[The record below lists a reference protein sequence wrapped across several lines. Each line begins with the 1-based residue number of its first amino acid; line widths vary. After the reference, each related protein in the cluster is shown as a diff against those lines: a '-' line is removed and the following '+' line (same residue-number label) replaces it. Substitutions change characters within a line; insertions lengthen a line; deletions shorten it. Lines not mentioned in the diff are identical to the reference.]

1 MTETLQVQRVPA
13 ASLVL
18 DEQNVRT
25 HGKRNLEAIR
35 GSLKRFGQVE
45 PLVVQKGT
53 RRVLAGNGRLLAL
66 RELGVTEVDIV
77 EVDVQAGDAA
87 ALAVALN
94 RTAELAGWDMAK
106 LKTLI
111 DETAEIDWGNLGWS
125 EAELRQALLEA
136 DIPIESR
143 PGQSDPDEVPVPPVT
158 PITQPGDLWI
168 LPSEIGE
175 HRVLCGDAT
184 KSSAVQRLLRDEKPF
199 LMVTDPPYGVDYTPE
214 WRDGVGEESP
224 NRSRA
229 PVAGDTQADWK
240 AAYAL
245 FPGDVAYVWH
255 ASLCSWIVAAGLHEV
270 EFDIRA
276 QIVWCKP
283 SPTFSRGAYHW
294 QHEPC
299 QPPGTMVRTPEG
311 VVPIEALKDGDR
323 VLSYNSYSS
332 VITGKRDGRTVKVA
346 VRPYSGDL
354 YAVSAGGCMTR
365 CTDGHQFSVKFT
377 AEASQIWCTY
387 LMRRGDWWRVG
398 ILRTFNSRGFGL
410 SVRLEQEDGDE
421 AWLLGTYS
429 TRGDAMCAEQV
440 LSVKYGIPTTHW
452 NAERSSDRAT
462 FRTADQIRTIYEAL
476 DLVRMEQGACRVL
489 GDHGRRMAYPL
500 VTRGES
506 HVRHSRRVTVI
517 VRACNVIPK
526 IMAVPK
532 PKEAGDEFTWETV
545 CDVGREPYAG
555 PVYSLDVAVDHHYVA
570 DGLVTH
576 NCWYAVRKGKPAKW
590 GGDRRQSTTWELTPP
605 KDAYGRSG
613 EDETPHATQKPIECM
628 ERPIRNHGGK
638 ADAVYDPFLGS
649 GTTLL
654 AAERQGRRC
663 FGIEIEPKWVDVAV
677 ARWEKYTGK
686 KAVRQP
692 AGAA

>member
-1 MTETLQVQRVPA
+1 MTEALQVQRVPA

-18 DEQNVRT
+18 DEENVRV

-35 GSLKRFGQVE
+35 GSLRRFGQVE

-53 RRVLAGNGRLLAL
+53 RRVLAGNGRLVAL

-77 EVDVQAGDAA
+77 EIDVQAGDAA

-94 RTAELAGWDMAK
+94 RTAELAGWDYAK
-106 LKTLI
+106 LKALI
-111 DETAEIDWGNLGWS
+111 DETAEIDWDTLGWS

-143 PGQSDPDEVPVPPVT
+143 PGQSDPDEVPEPPVT

-168 LPSEIGE
+168 LTSEFGE

-184 KSSAVQRLLRDEKPF
+184 SPSAVQRLLRDVKPF

-214 WRDGVGEESP
+214 WRDDVGAESP

-229 PVAGDTQADWK
+229 PVAGDAQADWK

-270 EFDIRA
+270 EFEIRA

-299 QPPGTMVRTPEG
+299 QPPGTMVRTPSG
-311 VVPIEALKDGDR
+311 TVPIETLKDGDR
-323 VLSYNSYSS
+323 VLSYDSYSS
-332 VITGKRDGRTVKVA
+332 VITGKRDGRTIKVA
-346 VRPYSGDL
+346 TRIYSGDM
-354 YAVSAGGCMTR
+354 YAVSAGDCTTR
-365 CTDGHQFSVKFT
+365 ATDGHQFSIKYVP
-377 AEASQIWCTY
+377 AAGGVWASY

-398 ILRTFNSRGFGL
+398 VLRVFNSRGFGL

-421 AWLLGTYS
+421 AWLLGIYA
-429 TRGDAMCAEQV
+429 TRGEALCAEQV
-440 LSVKYGIPTTHW
+440 LSIKYGIPTTHW
-452 NAERSSDRAT
+452 NPERHGHLAGH
-462 FRTADQIRTIYEAL
+462 RTIEQIRSIYEAL
-476 DLVRMEQGACRVL
+476 DLACMEQGAMRL
-489 GDHGRRMAYPL
+489 LADFGRRMSYPL
-500 VTRGES
+500 VSRGES
-506 HVRHSRRVTVI
+506 HVRHSRSQTSI
-517 VRACNVIPK
+517 VRACNLVPG
-526 IMAVPK
+526 IMMLPK
-532 PKEAGDEFTWETV
+532 PKPTGDEFTWETLR
-545 CDVGREPYAG
+545 GITRTPYTG
-555 PVYSLDVAVDHHYVA
+555 PVFSLDVAVNHHYIA

-576 NCWYAVRKGKPAKW
+576 NCWYAVRKGKPSRW
-590 GGDRRQSTTWELTPP
+590 GGDRRQSTTWEITPP

-613 EDETPHATQKPIECM
+613 EDATPHATQKPIECM

-677 ARWEKYTGK
+677 ARWEKYVGK

-692 AGAA
+692 AGA